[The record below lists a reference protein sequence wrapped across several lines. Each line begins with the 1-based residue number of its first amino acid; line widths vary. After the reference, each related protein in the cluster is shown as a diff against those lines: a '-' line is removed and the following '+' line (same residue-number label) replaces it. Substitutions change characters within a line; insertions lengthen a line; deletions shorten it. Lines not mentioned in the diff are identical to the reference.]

1 MSVTGPM
8 YVENCIVVTR
18 PTLDHPHESWMIRSN
33 TATLVLSRPA
43 TRGQGLTARR
53 DSCRAKKFLGLSKAC

>member
-8 YVENCIVVTR
+8 YVENCIVISR
-18 PTLDHPHESWMIRSN
+18 SILGHPHEREMIRSN
-33 TATLVLSRPA
+33 TASLGLSRPA

-53 DSCRAKKFLGLSKAC
+53 DSCRVKMILGQSKAC